1 MCGTPDA
8 NQKVCPT
15 MPQHGCH
22 PPVTVFVGD
31 DTAASP
37 ILSEP
42 GALTG
47 ANAPAFE
54 RAPQT
59 LVFRVQ
65 KRRPTTILTTSEQLS
80 NSDPTPPHSAT
91 DSMSDSE
98 DKKRNKLGYQRISI
112 ACGMLLPCRPYVATR
127 PLCRVN
133 TCRAACM
140 CDANSWFSPL
150 SSKENPMLT
159 CRRRLSRPMP

>member
-1 MCGTPDA
+1 
-8 NQKVCPT
+8 

-22 PPVTVFVGD
+22 PPATVFVGD

-37 ILSEP
+37 ILSET

-47 ANAPAFE
+47 ATAPAFQG
-54 RAPQT
+54 APQT
-59 LVFRVQ
+59 SVFRVQ
-65 KRRPTTILTTSEQLS
+65 KRRPTKILTTSEQLS
-80 NSDPTPPHSAT
+80 NSYSTPPHSAT

-112 ACGMLLPCRPYVATR
+112 ACGTLLPCRPDVATR

-133 TCRAACM
+133 TRRVACM
-140 CDANSWFSPL
+140 CDTNSWSSPL
-150 SSKENPMLT
+150 SSKENTMPAR
-159 CRRRLSRPMP
+159 RRRLSRPMP

>member
-1 MCGTPDA
+1 MSYH
-8 NQKVCPT
+8 

-22 PPVTVFVGD
+22 TPVTVFVGD
-31 DTAASP
+31 DTSVSP
-37 ILSEP
+37 ILSES

-54 RAPQT
+54 GAPQT
-59 LVFRVQ
+59 SVFRVQ

-91 DSMSDSE
+91 NSMSDSE

-112 ACGMLLPCRPYVATR
+112 ACGMLLPCRPDVATR

-133 TCRAACM
+133 TRRVACM
-140 CDANSWFSPL
+140 CDVNSSSSSL
-150 SSKENPMLT
+150 SSKKNTVPPR
-159 CRRRLSRPMP
+159 RRRLSRPMP